1 MNPDGITK
9 TDNVQSMLVQSLYIS
24 DVSDKARKQKHLGY
38 LTKQSSFFFFF
49 LLKRNK
55 SIIRNVNK
63 STGSSTVAISLR
75 SSKDQKRG
83 KTAFHL

>member
-49 LLKRNK
+49 FPEKK
-55 SIIRNVNK
+55 
-63 STGSSTVAISLR
+63 
-75 SSKDQKRG
+75 QKHHKECEQINRQ
-83 KTAFHL
+83 

>member
-24 DVSDKARKQKHLGY
+24 DVSDKARKKKHLENQK
-38 LTKQSSFFFFF
+38 KQSSFFFFF

>member
-49 LLKRNK
+49 PEKK
-55 SIIRNVNK
+55 
-63 STGSSTVAISLR
+63 
-75 SSKDQKRG
+75 QKHHKECEQINRQ
-83 KTAFHL
+83 

>member
-38 LTKQSSFFFFF
+38 LTKQSSFFFFSPE
-49 LLKRNK
+49 KK
-55 SIIRNVNK
+55 
-63 STGSSTVAISLR
+63 
-75 SSKDQKRG
+75 QKHHKECEQINRQ
-83 KTAFHL
+83 

>member
-49 LLKRNK
+49 F
-55 SIIRNVNK
+55 S
-63 STGSSTVAISLR
+63 
-75 SSKDQKRG
+75 
-83 KTAFHL
+83 

>member
-38 LTKQSSFFFFF
+38 LTKQSSFFFF
-49 LLKRNK
+49 
-55 SIIRNVNK
+55 S
-63 STGSSTVAISLR
+63 
-75 SSKDQKRG
+75 
-83 KTAFHL
+83 